1 MRLVRTSP
9 LIGRKPWFGPRRL
22 GWGLE
27 PVSTEGWVVTFAF
40 VALAFFIR
48 RSKLNSR
55 WLRYAMAGGFLLFAL
70 LKGSAPGG
78 AGARA
83 DFEAAQA
90 APVTT

>member
-1 MRLVRTSP
+1 
-9 LIGRKPWFGPRRL
+9 
-22 GWGLE
+22 
-27 PVSTEGWVVTFAF
+27 VTFAF

-55 WLRYAMAGGFLLFAL
+55 WLRYGMAGGFLLFSF
-70 LKGSAPGG
+70 LKGAAPGG